1 MAGRRRFGRVRKL
14 PSGRWQA
21 RYSTPDGHD
30 HPAPGTF
37 ATKTAADK
45 WLAAVESD
53 IARGQWVDPRSR
65 QLVLSDYAASWLPA
79 RADLKIR
86 TMELYRWLLAQ
97 YVLPQLG
104 HLTLDAV
111 TPTVVRA
118 WHASLSQDY
127 PPTPTRQAYA
137 LLRAMLNTAVADELL
152 TRNPCTV
159 RGAGVARSTE
169 RSVATVAQVQAFAD
183 AVPPRYRMC
192 ILLAAWSGARW
203 GELVAL
209 SHDRL
214 DLDRGTMTIERQYVE
229 LEDNSLVLDTP
240 KSAAGVRT
248 VHPAAPARR
257 AAGAPVRLS
266 GPGLVVGLHQR
277 PGPTADPGRLSYDL
291 GEGPGQRRLAGVPLP
306 RPAPH
311 RQHPRGGH
319 RSQHQGA
326 DGPDGSR
333 VHAGRADL
341 PARHRRPG
349 PRHRRR
355 ATPAGRRRR
364 CRTAGPRGSAAARPR
379 PGTSAGYGH
388 VAGTAREFDLVSV
401 RRSSERVPADRAPG
415 RTVTGL
421 PHESRPPYGL
431 WNRL

>member
-45 WLAAVESD
+45 WLAAVETD
-53 IARGQWVDPRSR
+53 MARGQWVDPRSR
-65 QLVLSDYAASWLPA
+65 QPVLADYAASWLPA

-86 TMELYRWLLAQ
+86 TRELYRWLLAK

-104 HLTLDAV
+104 HLTLEEV

-118 WHASLSQDY
+118 WHATLSRDFS
-127 PPTPTRQAYA
+127 PTPTRQAYA

-159 RGAGVARSTE
+159 RGAGVARSAE
-169 RSVATVAQVQAFAD
+169 RSVATLAQVQALAD
-183 AVPPRYRMC
+183 AVPPRYRMF

-209 SHDRL
+209 TRDRL
-214 DLDRGTMTIERQYVE
+214 DLDRGTMTIDRQYVE

-248 VHPAAPARR
+248 VHIPPHLLAELRAHLSAYPDPASSLVFTNGLGRPLTRGGFRTTWVKARDSVGLPAFRFHDLRHTGNTLAAATGASTKELMARMGHASMR
-257 AAGAPVRLS
+257 AALIYQHA
-266 GPGLVVGLHQR
+266 
-277 PGPTADPGRLSYDL
+277 TADRDQAIAVALS
-291 GEGPGQRRLAGVPLP
+291 RLATGDV
-306 RPAPH
+306 
-311 RQHPRGGH
+311 
-319 RSQHQGA
+319 A
-326 DGPDGSR
+326 DTD
-333 VHAGRADL
+333 HEGRA
-341 PARHRRPG
+341 G
-349 PRHRRR
+349 PPLH
-355 ATPAGRRRR
+355 AQGR
-364 CRTAGPRGSAAARPR
+364 ARPR
-379 PGTSAGYGH
+379 ATGT
-388 VAGTAREFDLVSV
+388 
-401 RRSSERVPADRAPG
+401 
-415 RTVTGL
+415 
-421 PHESRPPYGL
+421 
-431 WNRL
+431 